1 MNRVAQAAP
10 EVFQEQMEPLHRM
23 IAAYGTEI
31 NAADDQ
37 DSSN

>member
-1 MNRVAQAAP
+1 MNRVAAAAP

-23 IAAYGTEI
+23 IASYGTERT
-31 NAADDQ
+31 AEDQ

>member
-31 NAADDQ
+31 KVEDEN
-37 DSSN
+37 SSN